1 MDPPIIGRFIINNL
15 NSRITHLSNSEEN
28 YLNQEKNNNSP
39 KIKCVEND
47 VNNFINDEIQFG
59 FNSNFDSE
67 EIIDTTPKQK
77 DIVFVENF
85 NYYFNCANCYLLLS
99 SESNHHF

>member
-1 MDPPIIGRFIINNL
+1 MDPPIIGRLIINTKK
-15 NSRITHLSNSEEN
+15 THLSYIEE
-28 YLNQEKNNNSP
+28 NNNSP
-39 KIKCVEND
+39 KIKCVKND
-47 VNNFINDEIQFG
+47 VNNFIHDDIQFG

-67 EIIDTTPKQK
+67 EVIDTTPKNKNK

-99 SESNHHF
+99 SESKFT

>member
-1 MDPPIIGRFIINNL
+1 MDPPIIGRFIINTKK
-15 NSRITHLSNSEEN
+15 SHLSDNEE
-28 YLNQEKNNNSP
+28 NNNSP

-47 VNNFINDEIQFG
+47 VNNFIHDEIQFG
-59 FNSNFDSE
+59 FNPNFDLE
-67 EIIDTTPKQK
+67 EVIDTTPKNK

-99 SESNHHF
+99 SESKFF